1 MSTTGTLNRFA
12 PAPRRHA
19 LTRKHC
25 WMLLLAFEILVAGFT
40 QSLVRPARQAG
51 ISIEISVTPNH
62 VVT

>member
-1 MSTTGTLNRFA
+1 
-12 PAPRRHA
+12 
-19 LTRKHC
+19 
-25 WMLLLAFEILVAGFT
+25 MLLLAFEILVAGFT